1 MFTKEIEEALSENRV
16 GLAVHSLKD
25 LPTEIPTGFEIV
37 AITTREDAR
46 DVFCS
51 RKYGSM
57 KDLPSR
63 ARVGTSSLRRQAQL
77 KALRPDLDI
86 HPLRGNV
93 DTRLRKL
100 EAGEYDAVILAAAGL
115 NRLGKRECIRQ
126 VLPAKLMCP
135 AAGQG
140 ALAIEIRKNDAGVR
154 RHVIFL
160 DDDAARLTTT
170 CERALLN
177 QMGGGC
183 QVPIG
188 ALAEVVHGRLHL
200 EAVVARPDGTKVLR
214 ESGDGDDPVKLG
226 ELVGEALLRQGG
238 DAILREVYG
247 KAVATPQ
254 QP

>member
-1 MFTKEIEEALSENRV
+1 M
-16 GLAVHSLKD
+16 
-25 LPTEIPTGFEIV
+25 
-37 AITTREDAR
+37 
-46 DVFCS
+46 
-51 RKYGSM
+51 
-57 KDLPSR
+57 
-63 ARVGTSSLRRQAQL
+63 
-77 KALRPDLDI
+77 
-86 HPLRGNV
+86 

-100 EAGEYDAVILAAAGL
+100 EAGDYDAVILAAAGL
-115 NRLGKRECIRQ
+115 NRLGKRESMRQ

-140 ALAIEIRKNDAGVR
+140 ALAIEIRKDDVGVR
-154 RHVIFL
+154 RHVVFL
-160 DDDAARLTTT
+160 DDDAARITTT

-188 ALAEVVHGRLHL
+188 ALAEVVNGRLHL

-214 ESGDGDDPVKLG
+214 ESGEGDDPVKLG
-226 ELVGEALLRQGG
+226 EAVGEALLRRGG

-247 KAVATPQ
+247 QTAVAPQ